1 MQDYFVFKG
10 FLCIVFELLD
20 KSLYDIVSNT
30 KMGLSLNEV
39 RSFLRQMLGG
49 LVTIKDAN
57 LIHCDLK
64 PENIMVHEDGKTVKL
79 IDFGSATFNGQQV
92 YTYI

>member
-1 MQDYFVFKG
+1 M
-10 FLCIVFELLD
+10 
-20 KSLYDIVSNT
+20 
-30 KMGLSLNEV
+30 
-39 RSFLRQMLGG
+39 RQMLQG

-64 PENIMVHEDGKTVKL
+64 PENVLVHEDGKTVKL
-79 IDFGSATFNGQQV
+79 IDFGSAAFNGGQV